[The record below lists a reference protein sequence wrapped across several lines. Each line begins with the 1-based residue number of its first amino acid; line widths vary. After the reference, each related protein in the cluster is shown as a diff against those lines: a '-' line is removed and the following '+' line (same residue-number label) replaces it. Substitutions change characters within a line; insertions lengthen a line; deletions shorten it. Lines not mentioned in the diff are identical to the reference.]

1 MSWPCSLVKSK
12 GYVRILPIPVKI
24 TLFILFLAKSYIMKR
39 LFLFAVLITITIFS
53 NAQTGKIKKA
63 PPKAPAVACK
73 NLSDSVSYAIGMSV
87 ASFYKSRGIT
97 AVNTAMI
104 TQAMNDVFA
113 GKPYAL
119 DEGAS
124 QVVLSNYMNTKK
136 AEKANTNIAAGEKFL
151 AQNKT
156 KPGVKTTP
164 SGLQYEV
171 LAEGNGAHP
180 TAADQVTVNYEGTLL
195 DGTEFDNSYKR
206 GQPITF
212 ALNGVIPGW
221 TEGLQ
226 LMTPGSKYRFWIPY
240 NLGYGANGYSSIPGG
255 ALLIFEVELIEV
267 KK

>member
-1 MSWPCSLVKSK
+1 LPILVKIS
-12 GYVRILPIPVKI
+12 
-24 TLFILFLAKSYIMKR
+24 LFILFLAKSYIMKR
-39 LFLFAVLITITIFS
+39 VFLSFLLIAFAIFS
-53 NAQTGKIKKA
+53 YAQTGKVKKT

-73 NLSDSVSYAIGMSV
+73 NISDSVSYAIGMSV
-87 ASFYKSRGIT
+87 ASFYKSRGIST
-97 AVNTAMI
+97 VNTAMV

-124 QVVLSNYMNTKK
+124 QVVLSNYLSAKK
-136 AEKANTNIAAGEKFL
+136 SEKANANIATGEKFL

-171 LAEGNGAHP
+171 LTEGSGASP
-180 TAADQVTVNYEGTLL
+180 TAADQVTVNYKGTLL

-255 ALLIFEVELIEV
+255 ALLVFEVELIEV

>member
-1 MSWPCSLVKSK
+1 
-12 GYVRILPIPVKI
+12 
-24 TLFILFLAKSYIMKR
+24 
-39 LFLFAVLITITIFS
+39 
-53 NAQTGKIKKA
+53 
-63 PPKAPAVACK
+63 
-73 NLSDSVSYAIGMSV
+73 
-87 ASFYKSRGIT
+87 
-97 AVNTAMI
+97 
-104 TQAMNDVFA
+104 
-113 GKPYAL
+113 L

-124 QVVLSNYMNTKK
+124 QVVLSNYLSAKK
-136 AEKANTNIAAGEKFL
+136 SEKANANIATGEKFL

-171 LAEGNGAHP
+171 LTEGSGASP
-180 TAADQVTVNYEGTLL
+180 TAADQVTVNYKGTLL

-255 ALLIFEVELIEV
+255 ALLVFEVELIEV

>member
-1 MSWPCSLVKSK
+1 MKTFL
-12 GYVRILPIPVKI
+12 
-24 TLFILFLAKSYIMKR
+24 LF
-39 LFLFAVLITITIFS
+39 VLLIGFTIFS
-53 NAQTGKIKKA
+53 YAQTSKVKT

-97 AVNTAMI
+97 TLNTAMV
-104 TQAMNDVFA
+104 TQAINDVLA
-113 GKPYAL
+113 GKPCAL
-119 DEGAS
+119 DEGTG
-124 QVVLSNYMNTKK
+124 QVVLSNYMSAQKTEKTK
-136 AEKANTNIAAGEKFL
+136 TNIAAGEKFL
-151 AQNKT
+151 VLNKT
-156 KPGVKTTP
+156 KPGVKTTA

-171 LAEGNGAHP
+171 LAEGSGARP
-180 TAADQVTVNYEGTLL
+180 AATDQVTVNYKGTLL

-212 ALNGVIPGW
+212 GLNGVIPGW

-240 NLGYGANGYSSIPGG
+240 TLGYGANGYSSIPGG